1 MPYYD
6 FKSPWAQLRGIGH
19 KGTGAALCS
28 KDPQLEAGWEGTLI
42 AQTCQAPRVPLEG
55 I

>member
-1 MPYYD
+1 MILKVPGPNSGALD
-6 FKSPWAQLRGIGH
+6 IRAQVLPCVPRI
-19 KGTGAALCS
+19 
-28 KDPQLEAGWEGTLI
+28 DPQLEAGWEGTLI